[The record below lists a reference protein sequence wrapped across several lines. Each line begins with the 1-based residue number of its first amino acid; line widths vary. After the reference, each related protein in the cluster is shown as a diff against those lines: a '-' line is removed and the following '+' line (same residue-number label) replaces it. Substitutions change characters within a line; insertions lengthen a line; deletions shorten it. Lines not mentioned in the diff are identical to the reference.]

1 MLSTMDYMCV
11 VDTMKGSERVE
22 RGPKLLFL
30 GAYEKVTSKGQGMS
44 LNNGE
49 YVMVENKLSGEKRVI
64 IGPCV
69 WFREPHE
76 AGQKGCSI
84 SLSTTEYIVVQDKLS
99 GEKHVVKGPCVWVP
113 GPYEDASQKGS
124 SISLNMTEFIAV
136 ENTLTGELTMVKGPC
151 TWVRGPYDNA
161 ALKQTGI
168 ALQDDE
174 YIRMKDVSSG
184 QRWVEKGPSLVFPEP
199 MWKVEGS
206 GAKTSGVQKAWILKA
221 NEFIRMVDGNTGKIT
236 VHRGEK
242 KVFPGPDETPLDHG
256 IQKSIEIDG
265 EHAALVRDKCSGQ
278 LRLVTEK
285 QLFVPGAN
293 DTIEEIRQLIKL
305 ADHEAMI
312 LKDADGNFQYY
323 YGSDTKRSPDQ
334 PKAFFLPPHSQ
345 IVDIWWSRG
354 PRRERKDVSFTR
366 FDCRPHFMK
375 FEFNC
380 RTSDNVEMV
389 LEGVLF
395 WELLDLPAMWCYTGD
410 TTGDMV
416 HHIRSKFILRVAQ
429 SSLKVFME
437 TLHDISKHILDED
450 VEFYAT
456 RGIKV
461 HSLECTRYQCA
472 DKSTAEILEQI
483 IQETTNRMNRLSQVE
498 SENEVNLFRTQGQVE
513 QSRVNNELL
522 AIQHEQA
529 KAEAHVT
536 GGGESER
543 VATFLRGLEKE
554 VPMLEDRIKMWQVL
568 RKTEALS
575 VVSQGGASLYF
586 TPNDVDLSIE
596 TRQPIKS

>member
-1 MLSTMDYMCV
+1 
-11 VDTMKGSERVE
+11 
-22 RGPKLLFL
+22 
-30 GAYEKVTSKGQGMS
+30 
-44 LNNGE
+44 
-49 YVMVENKLSGEKRVI
+49 
-64 IGPCV
+64 
-69 WFREPHE
+69 
-76 AGQKGCSI
+76 
-84 SLSTTEYIVVQDKLS
+84 
-99 GEKHVVKGPCVWVP
+99 
-113 GPYEDASQKGS
+113 
-124 SISLNMTEFIAV
+124 
-136 ENTLTGELTMVKGPC
+136 
-151 TWVRGPYDNA
+151 
-161 ALKQTGI
+161 
-168 ALQDDE
+168 
-174 YIRMKDVSSG
+174 
-184 QRWVEKGPSLVFPEP
+184 
-199 MWKVEGS
+199 
-206 GAKTSGVQKAWILKA
+206 
-221 NEFIRMVDGNTGKIT
+221 
-236 VHRGEK
+236 
-242 KVFPGPDETPLDHG
+242 
-256 IQKSIEIDG
+256 
-265 EHAALVRDKCSGQ
+265 
-278 LRLVTEK
+278 
-285 QLFVPGAN
+285 
-293 DTIEEIRQLIKL
+293 
-305 ADHEAMI
+305 MI

-395 WELLDLPAMWCYTGD
+395 WELLDLPAMWRYTGD

-416 HHIRSKFILRVAQ
+416 HHIRSKFILRVAH
-429 SSLKVFME
+429 SSLKEFME
-437 TLHDISKHILDED
+437 SLHDISKHILEED

-596 TRQPIKS
+596 TRQPIQS